1 MMDHEK
7 MIDKLEELVQK
18 INLLEESIHKK
29 SNPPII
35 VKVDVKDLHLNELTL
50 EELSFHLDKLDIKE
64 ISGMLNLG
72 NTFSP
77 RVHPKSKSKHPSSQ
91 ENPNIQNIKRIQNIK
106 KRRKKTSSMKFKSI
120 LIINRCHL
128 Q

>member
-72 NTFSP
+72 NTLSP

-91 ENPNIQNIKRIQNIK
+91 ENPEHQEEEEKNQFNEIQVKINH
-106 KRRKKTSSMKFKSI
+106 KSVP
-120 LIINRCHL
+120 
-128 Q
+128 

>member
-1 MMDHEK
+1 MDQEK
-7 MIDKLEELVQK
+7 MMNKLEELVQK
-18 INLLEESIHKK
+18 INLLEKSIHKK

-50 EELSFHLDKLDIKE
+50 EELAFHLDKLDIKE

-77 RVHPKSKSKHPSSQ
+77 RVHPKSKPKRKHPSSQ
-91 ENPNIQNIKRIQNIK
+91 ENPEHQEEEERNDFNEIQVNINH
-106 KRRKKTSSMKFKSI
+106 KSVPYTI
-120 LIINRCHL
+120 TEGKDE
-128 Q
+128 

>member
-1 MMDHEK
+1 MDQEK
-7 MIDKLEELVQK
+7 IMNKLEELAEK
-18 INLLEESIHKK
+18 INLLETSIHKK

-77 RVHPKSKSKHPSSQ
+77 RVHPKSKPKCKHPH
-91 ENPNIQNIKRIQNIK
+91 PK
-106 KRRKKTSSMKFKSI
+106 
-120 LIINRCHL
+120 
-128 Q
+128 

>member
-1 MMDHEK
+1 MDQEK
-7 MIDKLEELVQK
+7 AINKLEELVQK
-18 INLLEESIHKK
+18 INLLEKSIHKK
-29 SNPPII
+29 NNPPII

-50 EELSFHLDKLDIKE
+50 EELAFHLDKLDIKE

-77 RVHPKSKSKHPSSQ
+77 AS
-91 ENPNIQNIKRIQNIK
+91 IQNQKVNIHHPGESRTSRRGGK
-106 KRRKKTSSMKFKSI
+106 KQF
-120 LIINRCHL
+120 

>member
-1 MMDHEK
+1 MMDYEN
-7 MIDKLEELVQK
+7 MINKLEELVQK
-18 INLLEESIHKK
+18 INLLEETISKK

-50 EELSFHLDKLDIKE
+50 EELSFHLDQLDIKE

-77 RVHPKSKSKHPSSQ
+77 RVHPK
-91 ENPNIQNIKRIQNIK
+91 
-106 KRRKKTSSMKFKSI
+106 
-120 LIINRCHL
+120 
-128 Q
+128 